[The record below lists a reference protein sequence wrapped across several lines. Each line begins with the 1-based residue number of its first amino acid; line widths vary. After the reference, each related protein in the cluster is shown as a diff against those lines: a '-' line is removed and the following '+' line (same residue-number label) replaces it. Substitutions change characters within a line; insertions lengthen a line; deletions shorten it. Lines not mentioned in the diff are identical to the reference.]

1 MDWTRVEVCSYRF
14 FLNISLT
21 FWIEHL
27 FFLSSMQKSFRSPFP
42 FVGHC
47 ATLGEEPSFRATW
60 LIFLAEN
67 PLLDRRSPKDLT
79 RKNKDHPQCSG
90 LWREKIIQQRCSW
103 IETIQEVYLKMRQ
116 TFKLE
121 IKIPLLVFYIFN
133 AIRQTR
139 RASWF
144 SLILHRFFGQLS
156 VLLAG
161 WWYGRTTRLKSRNDS
176 ADFPALCIASS
187 WNLTQRPFVCPV
199 QRRRLEVSPR

>member
-1 MDWTRVEVCSYRF
+1 MDWTRAEVCSYRF
-14 FLNISLT
+14 FLNVSLT

-27 FFLSSMQKSFRSPFP
+27 FFLSSMQKSSRSSFP

-47 ATLGEEPSFRATW
+47 AALGEEPSFRATW
-60 LIFLAEN
+60 LIF
-67 PLLDRRSPKDLT
+67 LDRRSPKDLT

-90 LWREKIIQQRCSW
+90 LWREKIIQQRSSW
-103 IETIQEVYLKMRQ
+103 IETIQEAYLKIALYTKR
-116 TFKLE
+116 LE
-121 IKIPLLVFYIFN
+121 IKIPLL
-133 AIRQTR
+133 AIRETR

-144 SLILHRFFGQLS
+144 SLILHRFFARLS

-161 WWYGRTTRLKSRNDS
+161 WWYGRRTRLKSRNDS
-176 ADFPALCIASS
+176 ADFPALCIGSS